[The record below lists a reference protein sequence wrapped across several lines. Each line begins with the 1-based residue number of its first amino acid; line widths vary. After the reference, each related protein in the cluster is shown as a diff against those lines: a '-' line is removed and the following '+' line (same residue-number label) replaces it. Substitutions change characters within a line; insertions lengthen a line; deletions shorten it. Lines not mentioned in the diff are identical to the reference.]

1 MSKLVGWA
9 SAHAVLFLQQ
19 SWLLLASSFCFGL
32 LIAMTNAALSDRIE
46 QNKAAKLNDLTKALL
61 PGAEVFRPV
70 EADIQV
76 ELPNGAKEKARV
88 FEVFSDAQRRL
99 GWSFN
104 AHGTGFAGPIEL
116 VIAVDKDFQKIMGFD
131 VLASS
136 ETPGFGDQIKSDYY
150 RKQYAGAPAE
160 QLALAKTGDPGVAD
174 AQIVAITGATVSSEA
189 VVDIV
194 NTFLTQIKGQM
205 QEKGL
210 IGNANQ

>member
-1 MSKLVGWA
+1 MAKSKY
-9 SAHAVLFLQQ
+9 FLRE

-61 PGAEVFRPV
+61 PGAEVFQPV

-88 FEVFSDAQRRL
+88 FEVLSDAQQRL

-116 VIAVDKDFQKIMGFD
+116 VIAVDKGFQKIMGFD

-160 QLALAKTGDPGVAD
+160 QLTLAKSGDSTVAD

-189 VVDIV
+189 VVEIV
-194 NTFLTQIKGQM
+194 NTFLTQIKSQM
-205 QEKGL
+205 QEKGMM
-210 IGNANQ
+210 GDVNH

>member
-1 MSKLVGWA
+1 MSRLKY
-9 SAHAVLFLQQ
+9 FLQQ

-46 QNKAAKLNDLTKALL
+46 QNKAAKLNDITKRLL
-61 PGAEVFRPV
+61 PGAEVFQPV
-70 EADIQV
+70 AAEIQIK
-76 ELPNGAKEKARV
+76 LPDGTQEQARIL
-88 FEVFSDAQRRL
+88 EVLAGDKQRL

-104 AHGTGFAGPIEL
+104 VHGSGFAGPIEL
-116 VIAVDKDFQKIMGFD
+116 VLTTDQGFQKIMGFD

-150 RKQYAGAPAE
+150 RRQYVNAPTE
-160 QLALAKTGDPGVAD
+160 PLTLAKTGDPAMAD
-174 AQIVAITGATVSSEA
+174 SQIVAITGATVSSQA

-194 NTFLTQIKGQM
+194 NTFLPQIKSQM

-210 IGNANQ
+210 IGNVGP

>member
-1 MSKLVGWA
+1 MSKLKY
-9 SAHAVLFLQQ
+9 FLQQ
-19 SWLLLASSFCFGL
+19 SWLLLASSFFFGL

-46 QNKAAKLNDLTKALL
+46 RNKAAKLNDLTKTLL
-61 PGAEVFRPV
+61 PGAEIFQPV

-76 ELPNGAKEKARV
+76 ELPDGAKEKAKI
-88 FEVFSDAQRRL
+88 FEVFSGAKERL

-116 VIAVDKDFQKIMGFD
+116 VLTVDRDFQKIMGFD

-160 QLALAKTGDPGVAD
+160 QLTLAKSGDPTFVD
-174 AQIVAITGATVSSEA
+174 AQIVAITGATVSSQA
-189 VVDIV
+189 IIDIV
-194 NTFLTQIKGQM
+194 NTFLTQIKSQM

-210 IGNANQ
+210 IGNGNQ

>member
-1 MSKLVGWA
+1 MVRLKY
-9 SAHAVLFLQQ
+9 FLRE

-46 QNKAAKLNDLTKALL
+46 QNKAAKLNDLTKALV
-61 PGAEVFRPV
+61 PGAEVFQPV

-76 ELPNGAKEKARV
+76 KLPDGAQEKAKI
-88 FEVFSDAQRRL
+88 FEVLSGDKQRL

-104 AHGTGFAGPIEL
+104 AHGSGFAGPVEL
-116 VIAVDKDFQKIMGFD
+116 VVAVDRDFEKIMGFD

-160 QLALAKTGDPGVAD
+160 QLALTKTGNPGVAD
-174 AQIVAITGATVSSEA
+174 TQIVAITGATVSSQA

-194 NTFLTQIKGQM
+194 NTFLTQIKSQM

-210 IGNANQ
+210 VGHVRQQ

>member
-1 MSKLVGWA
+1 MAKLKY
-9 SAHAVLFLQQ
+9 FLQE

-46 QNKAAKLNDLTKALL
+46 QNKAAKLNDLTRALL
-61 PGAEVFRPV
+61 PGAEVFQPV

-76 ELPNGAKEKARV
+76 ELPGGAKEQARM
-88 FEVFSDAQRRL
+88 FEVFSGAQQRL

-104 AHGTGFAGPIEL
+104 AHGTGFAGAIEL
-116 VIAVDKDFQKIMGFD
+116 VVAVDKDFQTIMGFD

-136 ETPGFGDQIKSDYY
+136 ETPGFGDQIKSDFY

-160 QLALAKTGDPGVAD
+160 QLALTKTGDPGVAD
-174 AQIVAITGATVSSEA
+174 IQIVAITGATVSSQA

-194 NTFLTQIKGQM
+194 NTFLTQIKSQM

-210 IGNANQ
+210 VRHVRE

>member
-1 MSKLVGWA
+1 MAKLRY
-9 SAHAVLFLQQ
+9 FLQE

-32 LIAMTNAALSDRIE
+32 LIAMTNAALSGRIE

-61 PGAEVFRPV
+61 PGAEIFQPV
-70 EADIQV
+70 EAEIQV
-76 ELPNGAKEKARV
+76 TLPDGAKEKAKI
-88 FEVFSDAQRRL
+88 FEVLSGANERL

-116 VIAVDKDFQKIMGFD
+116 VLAVDKDFQKIMGFN

-160 QLALAKTGDPGVAD
+160 QLMLAKTGDPGVAD
-174 AQIVAITGATVSSEA
+174 TQIVAITGATVSSEA

-194 NTFLTQIKGQM
+194 NTFLTQIKCQM

-210 IGNANQ
+210 IGNGKQ

>member
-1 MSKLVGWA
+1 MSKLRYFV
-9 SAHAVLFLQQ
+9 QQ

-32 LIAMTNAALSDRIE
+32 LIAMANAALSDRIE
-46 QNKAAKLNDLTKALL
+46 QNKAAKLNDLTKMLL
-61 PGAEVFRPV
+61 PGAEIFQPV
-70 EADIQV
+70 QAEIEV
-76 ELPNGAKEKARV
+76 ELPDGSREKAKI
-88 FEVFSDAQRRL
+88 FEVLAGDQQRL

-104 AHGTGFAGPIEL
+104 AHGSGFAGPVEL

-150 RKQYAGAPAE
+150 RKQYAGAPTE
-160 QLALAKTGDPGVAD
+160 PLALVKTGDPTVPD

-189 VVDIV
+189 VVEIV
-194 NTFLTQIKGQM
+194 NRFVTQIKSQV

-210 IGNANQ
+210 IGNVRP

>member
-1 MSKLVGWA
+1 MAKLKY
-9 SAHAVLFLQQ
+9 FLQE

-32 LIAMTNAALSDRIE
+32 LIAMTNTALSGRIE

-61 PGAEVFRPV
+61 PGAEIFQPV
-70 EADIQV
+70 EAEIQV
-76 ELPNGAKEKARV
+76 ERPDGAKEKAKI
-88 FEVFSDAQRRL
+88 FEVLSGDKQRL

-104 AHGTGFAGPIEL
+104 AHGTGFAGPVEL
-116 VIAVDKDFQKIMGFD
+116 VLAVDKDFQKIMGMN

-160 QLALAKTGDPGVAD
+160 QLTLAKSGDPTVAD
-174 AQIVAITGATVSSEA
+174 AQIVAITGATVSSQA
-189 VVDIV
+189 VVEIV
-194 NTFLTQIKGQM
+194 NTFLTQIKSQM

-210 IGNANQ
+210 IANDNQ

>member
-1 MSKLVGWA
+1 MAKLRY
-9 SAHAVLFLQQ
+9 FLQE

-32 LIAMTNAALSDRIE
+32 LIAMTNAALSGRIE
-46 QNKAAKLNDLTKALL
+46 QNKAAKLNDLTKVLL
-61 PGAEVFRPV
+61 PGAEIFQPV
-70 EADIQV
+70 EAEIQV
-76 ELPNGAKEKARV
+76 ELPGGAKEKAKV
-88 FEVFSDAQRRL
+88 FEVLAADRQRL

-116 VIAVDKDFQKIMGFD
+116 VLAVDKDFQKIMGFD

-160 QLALAKTGDPGVAD
+160 QLTLAKTGDPAIAD

-194 NTFLTQIKGQM
+194 NTFLTQIKKQV

-210 IGNANQ
+210 LGNDNR

>member
-1 MSKLVGWA
+1 MSKLKY
-9 SAHAVLFLQQ
+9 FLQQ
-19 SWLLLASSFCFGL
+19 SWLLLASSFFFGL

-46 QNKAAKLNDLTKALL
+46 QNKAAKLNDLTKVLL
-61 PGAEVFRPV
+61 PGAEIFQPV
-70 EADIQV
+70 EAEIEV
-76 ELPNGAKEKARV
+76 ELPDSSREKTKI
-88 FEVFSDAQRRL
+88 FEVLAGDQQPL

-104 AHGTGFAGPIEL
+104 AHGSGFAGPVEL

-150 RKQYAGAPAE
+150 RKQYAGAPTE
-160 QLALAKTGDPGVAD
+160 PLSLVKTGDPAVAD

-189 VVDIV
+189 VVEIV
-194 NTFLTQIKGQM
+194 NRFVTQIKSQL

-210 IGNANQ
+210 IGNVRP

>member
-1 MSKLVGWA
+1 MAKLRY
-9 SAHAVLFLQQ
+9 FLQE

-32 LIAMTNAALSDRIE
+32 LIAMTNAALSGRIE

-61 PGAEVFRPV
+61 PGAEIFQPV
-70 EADIQV
+70 EAEIQV
-76 ELPNGAKEKARV
+76 TLPDGAKEKAKI
-88 FEVFSDAQRRL
+88 FEVLSGANERL

-116 VIAVDKDFQKIMGFD
+116 VLAVDKDFQKIMGFD

-160 QLALAKTGDPGVAD
+160 QLMLAKTGDPGVAD
-174 AQIVAITGATVSSEA
+174 TQIVAITGATVSSEA

-210 IGNANQ
+210 IGNGKQ

>member
-1 MSKLVGWA
+1 MPKLKY
-9 SAHAVLFLQQ
+9 FFEQ
-19 SWLLLASSFCFGL
+19 SWLLLAGSFCFGL
-32 LIAMTNAALSDRIE
+32 LIAMTNAALSGRIE
-46 QNKAAKLNDLTKALL
+46 QNKAAKLNDLTRALL
-61 PGAEVFRPV
+61 PGAEIFQPV

-76 ELPNGAKEKARV
+76 KLPNGAQEKAKI
-88 FEVFSDAQRRL
+88 FEILSGDKQRL

-104 AHGTGFAGPIEL
+104 AHGTGFAGPVEL

-136 ETPGFGDQIKSDYY
+136 ETPGFGDQIKSDFY

-160 QLALAKTGDPGVAD
+160 RLTLVKTGDPAVAD

-194 NTFLTQIKGQM
+194 NTFLTQIKSQM

-210 IGNANQ
+210 VGHVRE

>member
-1 MSKLVGWA
+1 MAKLKY
-9 SAHAVLFLQQ
+9 FLRE

-61 PGAEVFRPV
+61 PGAEVFQTV
-70 EADIQV
+70 EAEIQV
-76 ELPNGAKEKARV
+76 ELPNGPKEKARI
-88 FEVFSDAQRRL
+88 FEILSGDKQCL

-116 VIAVDKDFQKIMGFD
+116 VIAVDKDFQRIMGFD

-160 QLALAKTGDPGVAD
+160 QLALAKTGDPAVAD
-174 AQIVAITGATVSSEA
+174 AQIVAITGATVSSQA

-194 NTFLTQIKGQM
+194 NTFLTQIKSQM

-210 IGNANQ
+210 IGNVNQ

>member
-1 MSKLVGWA
+1 MSKLKY
-9 SAHAVLFLQQ
+9 FLQQ
-19 SWLLLASSFCFGL
+19 SWLLLASSFFFGL

-46 QNKAAKLNDLTKALL
+46 QNKAAKLNDLTKVLL
-61 PGAEVFRPV
+61 PGAEIFQPV

-76 ELPNGAKEKARV
+76 ELPDGSREKTKL
-88 FEVFSDAQRRL
+88 FEVLAGDKQCL

-104 AHGTGFAGPIEL
+104 AHGSGFAGPVEL

-160 QLALAKTGDPGVAD
+160 SLTLVKTGDPTVAD

-189 VVDIV
+189 VVEIV
-194 NTFLTQIKGQM
+194 NRFLTQIKGQV

-210 IGNANQ
+210 IGNVRP

>member
-1 MSKLVGWA
+1 MAKLKY
-9 SAHAVLFLQQ
+9 FLRE

-61 PGAEVFRPV
+61 PGAEIFQPV

-76 ELPNGAKEKARV
+76 EFPDGVKEKAKM
-88 FEVFSDAQRRL
+88 FEVFSGDKQRL

-116 VIAVDKDFQKIMGFD
+116 VLAVDRDFQKIMGLD
-131 VLASS
+131 VLTSS

-160 QLALAKTGDPGVAD
+160 QLALAKTGDATAAD
-174 AQIVAITGATVSSEA
+174 TQIVAITGATVSSEA

-210 IGNANQ
+210 IGNGNQ